1 MLSIRSDFCSGTQ
14 KIAAP
19 SIGINLLASIRSDW
33 WVRCFWRRPLQT
45 LQRSPAAEQHNK
57 QQELSLRLQNV
68 KKEGERYFE
77 FIQLIVYETLLFKVI
92 CDQNHSSQSMLHKL
106 QTASPAVLSVNE
118 SKKTTEV
125 SFSSSAG
132 SRYGWPG
139 DAIAVRHH
147 PVPWRGR
154 GEAEGAS
161 DPPSDPGQWS
171 ASTSPSIS
179 VLQPRWASIGRQCL
193 LDLIVFINYQRSL

>member
-1 MLSIRSDFCSGTQ
+1 
-14 KIAAP
+14 
-19 SIGINLLASIRSDW
+19 
-33 WVRCFWRRPLQT
+33 
-45 LQRSPAAEQHNK
+45 
-57 QQELSLRLQNV
+57 
-68 KKEGERYFE
+68 
-77 FIQLIVYETLLFKVI
+77 
-92 CDQNHSSQSMLHKL
+92 MLHKL

-154 GEAEGAS
+154 GEAEVA
-161 DPPSDPGQWS
+161 SDPGQWS
-171 ASTSPSIS
+171 ASTQRRPASLSSSQGEPVSAGSI
-179 VLQPRWASIGRQCL
+179 
-193 LDLIVFINYQRSL
+193 F